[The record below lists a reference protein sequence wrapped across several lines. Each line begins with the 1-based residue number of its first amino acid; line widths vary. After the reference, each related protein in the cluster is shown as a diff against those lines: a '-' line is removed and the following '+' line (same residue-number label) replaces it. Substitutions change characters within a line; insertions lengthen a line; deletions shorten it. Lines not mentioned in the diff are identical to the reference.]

1 MAVRQNTHAVAASS
15 ARRFD
20 QSPKPRP
27 PPGFGNLSQIAQFD
41 QIPKPKV
48 AQRFRKEKG
57 V

>member
-20 QSPKPRP
+20 QIPKPRP

-41 QIPKPKV
+41 QTPKPKV